1 MNERAR
7 EALVDAALRGVPQI
21 KGVYTL
27 YESRCAVGVLYDAV
41 KKETGLKGARYD
53 VPCGPL
59 PDNISELVMRWAE
72 MTEDELEYMI
82 CANDDLGWD
91 FLTIARK
98 IGMKN
103 IPQVP
108 REDIDGVEL
117 TQPGQTVDDM
127 EDI

>member
-1 MNERAR
+1 MNERAQ
-7 EALVDAALRGVPQI
+7 EALVEAALRGVPQI
-21 KGVYTL
+21 KGHYML
-27 YESRCAVGVLYDAV
+27 DDSRCAVGVLYDATR
-41 KKETGLKGARYD
+41 KETGLKGARYD

-59 PDNISELVMRWAE
+59 PDNLSELVIKWAE
-72 MTEDELEYMI
+72 MTQEELRDMI

-103 IPQVP
+103 IPSVP
-108 REDIDGVEL
+108 RENIDGVEL